1 MELNLFHIL
10 IFISIFLILLG
21 VGNSWTWV
29 KYTKT
34 GIFDGVILRWDEEK
48 DILGRAEYLLGVGII
63 TQIIGI
69 ILIFISLAGAIK
81 SYFNFANP
89 IPLLLSGAITSLIPL
104 AIIWYF
110 YRYWKKADVQS
121 T

>member
-1 MELNLFHIL
+1 MIEDLLF
-10 IFISIFLILLG
+10 FLIPLYLLLMGIWGIRNG
-21 VGNSWTWV
+21 VV
-29 KYTKT
+29 YFKT
-34 GIFDGVILRWDEEK
+34 GDYQGIVTKWTDEEAK
-48 DILGRAEYLLGVGII
+48 RAKSNYFFGGGIVF
-63 TQIIGI
+63 TGIGI

-104 AIIWYF
+104 VIIWYF